1 MNDYV
6 NKMLDAAL
14 KKNMD
19 TFQNAF
25 RSGVIDK
32 IDTQLQTKRDEISFD
47 SMKYVESTDDVVKE
61 SIKPSNYH
69 FKNSSA
75 AKKFVSAITKMGVEK
90 KKFHIKNDTVS
101 ISGLDKDTN
110 ELVSHLSKDMKAVRE
125 DVDFHSILDSVT
137 SSGIEKEVM
146 LRDGNIVVLDEDSAF
161 LLVRLHNSLHN
172 NNRTSMENNIFESQE
187 VYDNVLNFAKE
198 NKDDFK

>member
-1 MNDYV
+1 
-6 NKMLDAAL
+6 
-14 KKNMD
+14 
-19 TFQNAF
+19 
-25 RSGVIDK
+25 
-32 IDTQLQTKRDEISFD
+32 
-47 SMKYVESTDDVVKE
+47 
-61 SIKPSNYH
+61 
-69 FKNSSA
+69 
-75 AKKFVSAITKMGVEK
+75 
-90 KKFHIKNDTVS
+90 
-101 ISGLDKDTN
+101 
-110 ELVSHLSKDMKAVRE
+110 MKAVRE

>member
-32 IDTQLQTKRDEISFD
+32 IDTQLQTKRDEVSFD

-90 KKFHIKNDTVS
+90 KKFHIKND
-101 ISGLDKDTN
+101 D
-110 ELVSHLSKDMKAVRE
+110 
-125 DVDFHSILDSVT
+125 
-137 SSGIEKEVM
+137 
-146 LRDGNIVVLDEDSAF
+146 
-161 LLVRLHNSLHN
+161 
-172 NNRTSMENNIFESQE
+172 
-187 VYDNVLNFAKE
+187 KE
-198 NKDDFK
+198 NLYGTQCCRCWFGWHWQSPRLNLQSK